1 MTLHVCSQLTDD
13 AQGCGHGDSYSKIV
27 EDLNA
32 RFGVS
37 RRQAQDRLAALKIKP
52 GQSIYR
58 QAAEVTRLVEV
69 AFPTLADADRQAM
82 ALEHFTRAWE
92 SKSIQRHLLAVA
104 PLTIKAAVQATEEYL
119 TVSKSEHMPR
129 AMPVKQTELSTQP
142 SALEISLKA
151 MAEAVMQQTMLL
163 QRVLEKVEQRP
174 ARQQKGC
181 FKCGGPHMQRD
192 CPHGNKQQP
201 ETQEVRQRHELP
213 CDRIKCS

>member
-119 TVSKSEHMPR
+119 AVSRLEHTPR
-129 AMPVKQTELSTQP
+129 DMLVEQIQLPTQT
-142 SALEISLKA
+142 SALKISLKT
-151 MAEAVMQQTMLL
+151 MAEVATQQTMLL
-163 QRVLEKVEQRP
+163 QQVLEKVEKRP
-174 ARQQKGC
+174 GRQQKIC
-181 FKCGGPHMQRD
+181 FKRGGPHMQKD
-192 CPHGNKQQP
+192 CPQGNKQRP
-201 ETQEVRQRHELP
+201 ATETPTAGNAGGPAQA
-213 CDRIKCS
+213 